1 MNLDDIRKDIDE
13 VDKGLTQLFVKRM
26 KLAEEVAVYKKENG
40 MRVFDKSRERAVR
53 NKISKLAG
61 EEMADYADVLYNS
74 IFDIS
79 RAYQHQIIGSDSR
92 LADKIDKAIE
102 ETPKTFPK
110 RAVVACQGVE
120 GSYSQMACDRLFTNP
135 DIVYMNDF
143 AGVFRAVELGLCKY
157 GVLPIENSTAGSV
170 NEVYDL
176 MKKHSFYIVR
186 GIKLKV
192 SHHLLAKKNT
202 KLEDVKEI
210 FSKDIALSQCSEY
223 LSSLSG
229 VKLTVCENTAKAAQM
244 VADSDRNDIAAVSS
258 ASCANLYGLRTLND
272 KIQNSDANYTRFICI
287 SKDLEIYPGSDKI
300 SMMFSIDHK
309 PGALYNVISRFASL
323 GLNLTK
329 LESRPI
335 PGSDFEF
342 LFYFDINADVHDAQ
356 VKKLLLE
363 FDDEFD
369 KFNYLG
375 SYSEVV

>member
-1 MNLDDIRKDIDE
+1 MNLDDIRKEIDE
-13 VDKGLTQLFVKRM
+13 VDKGLTELFVRRM
-26 KLAEEVAVYKKENG
+26 KLAQKVAVYKKENG
-40 MRVFDKSRERAVR
+40 MRIFDKSRERAIR
-53 NKISKLAG
+53 NKIAKLAG
-61 EEMADYADVLYNS
+61 DDMADYADVLYNS
-74 IFDIS
+74 VFDIS
-79 RAYQHQIIGSDSR
+79 RAYQHQIIGSESK

-102 ETPKTFPK
+102 DTSKVFPK

-120 GSYSQMACDRLFTNP
+120 GSYSQLACDRLFTNP
-135 DIVYMNDF
+135 DIMYMNDF

-202 KLEDVKEI
+202 ELKDVKEI
-210 FSKDIALSQCSEY
+210 FSKYIAFEQCSDY
-223 LSSLSG
+223 LSSLDG
-229 VKLTVCENTAKAAQM
+229 IKFTVCENTAKAAQL
-244 VADSDRNDIAAVSS
+244 VADSDRNDVAAISS
-258 ASCANLYGLRTLND
+258 GNCASLYGLKSLNER
-272 KIQNSDANYTRFICI
+272 IQNSDANYTRFICI
-287 SKDLEIYPGSDKI
+287 SKNMEIYPGSDKI

-342 LFYFDINADVHDAQ
+342 LFYFDINADVYDPS
-356 VKKLLLE
+356 VKKLLQE

>member
-1 MNLDDIRKDIDE
+1 MNLDDIRKEIDE
-13 VDKGLTQLFVKRM
+13 VDKGLTELFVRRM
-26 KLAEEVAVYKKENG
+26 KLAQKVAVYKKENG
-40 MRVFDKSRERAVR
+40 MRIFDKSRERAIR
-53 NKISKLAG
+53 NKIAKLAG
-61 EEMADYADVLYNS
+61 DDMADYADVLYNS
-74 IFDIS
+74 VFDIS
-79 RAYQHQIIGSDSR
+79 RAYQHQIIGSESK

-102 ETPKTFPK
+102 DTSKVFPK
-110 RAVVACQGVE
+110 KAVVACQGVE
-120 GSYSQMACDRLFTNP
+120 GSYSQLACDRLFTNP
-135 DIVYMNDF
+135 DIMYMNDF

-202 KLEDVKEI
+202 ELKDVKEI
-210 FSKDIALSQCSEY
+210 FSKDIAFEQCSDY
-223 LSSLSG
+223 LSSLDG
-229 VKLTVCENTAKAAQM
+229 IKFTVCENTAKAAQL
-244 VADSDRNDIAAVSS
+244 VADSDRNDVAAISS
-258 ASCANLYGLRTLND
+258 GNCASLYGLKSLND
-272 KIQNSDANYTRFICI
+272 RTQNSDANYTRFICI
-287 SKDLEIYPGSDKI
+287 SKNMEIYPGSDKI

-342 LFYFDINADVHDAQ
+342 LFYFDINADVYDPS
-356 VKKLLLE
+356 VKKLLQE

>member
-1 MNLDDIRKDIDE
+1 MNLDEIRQGIDE
-13 VDKGLTQLFVKRM
+13 VDTKLTELFVKRM
-26 KLAEEVAVYKKENG
+26 KLAEEVAVYKKANG
-40 MRVFDKSRERAVR
+40 MRIFDKTRERSVR
-53 NKISKLAG
+53 NKIAKLAG
-61 EEMADYADVLYNS
+61 EDMSDYADVLYNS

-79 RAYQHQIIGSDSR
+79 RAYQHQIIGSESK
-92 LADKIDKAIE
+92 LAEKIDKAISD
-102 ETPKTFPK
+102 TPEIFPR

-120 GSYSQMACDRLFTNP
+120 GSYSQLACDRLFTNP
-135 DIVYMNDF
+135 DIMYMNDF

-176 MKKHSFYIVR
+176 MKKHSFYIVK

-192 SHHLLAKKNT
+192 SHHLLSKKNT
-202 KLEDVKEI
+202 SLENIKEI
-210 FSKDIALSQCSEY
+210 FSKDIALEQCSDY
-223 LSSLSG
+223 LSRLKG

-258 ASCANLYGLRTLND
+258 GNCANLYGLKTLD
-272 KIQNSDANYTRFICI
+272 DHIQNSDANYTRFICI
-287 SKDLEIYPGSDKI
+287 SKNLEIYPGSDKI

-342 LFYFDINADVHDAQ
+342 LFYFDINADVHEAS